1 MSAAGLEFHPLAE
14 SRGPATNGLK
24 GQSSQCTSPI
34 QESALFIPVHW
45 MVDKESL
52 LDAYLKVCQHL
63 CVQRTRLPTDVLA
76 AIGLH
81 ELATI
86 VFMIERPCRVR
97 SASSRSTKLN
107 VSCLSR
113 HY

>member
-1 MSAAGLEFHPLAE
+1 MSAAGLE
-14 SRGPATNGLK
+14 PATNGLK
-24 GQSSQCTSPI
+24 GQSPQCASPI
-34 QESALFIPVHW
+34 QEPTLFTPVHW
-45 MVDKESL
+45 TVDKESL
-52 LDAYLKVCQHL
+52 LDTYLKVCQHL
-63 CVQRTRLPTDVLA
+63 CIQRTRLPTDVMI

-86 VFMIERPCRVR
+86 VSMIEKPCRVR